1 MSRSISRS
9 GSPFGIAL
17 IVVTA
22 LCAVGPQSLSAQ
34 STAEFDVSI
43 TVENSCTIAVT
54 DLDFGTVSDLTSAQD
69 AATTGS
75 VTCTGATPVSVSFN
89 AGTVAGSTM
98 AARLL
103 GFGAET
109 ITFNLY
115 RDSGRTEVLGDG
127 TGGTVTI
134 DFTSTGGA
142 DGLSVFGRTAA
153 GQNPKPAGTY
163 SSTITATV
171 TW

>member
-1 MSRSISRS
+1 MYRSTSFN
-9 GSPFGIAL
+9 GSLGGAAVVALLALLIAS
-17 IVVTA
+17 
-22 LCAVGPQSLSAQ
+22 PQSVAAQ

-75 VTCTGATPVSVSFN
+75 VTCTGATPVSVAFN
-89 AGTVAGSTM
+89 AGTVAGSSL
-98 AARLL
+98 ASRLL

-115 RDSGRTEVLGDG
+115 RDAGRTEVLGDG

-142 DGLSVFGRTAA
+142 DALSVFGRTAA